1 METAILYPLIA
12 HDDAARP
19 LARFAGRERSAGR
32 FLADVAELAER
43 LPERDALL
51 NACQNRYLF
60 AVVLYACALRGKLC
74 LLPAS
79 HSPETIHQLAADYP
93 ALGCLSDRPDGGI
106 ALPTLLI
113 DESLLAAPGARHWP
127 PPSLPAGQRIA
138 RVFTSGSTGRPQG
151 HDKYWGALVE
161 TTRAGMESLG
171 LASGFAL
178 LGTVPAQHMYGLEST
193 LLLPLLGGGLLSD
206 ERPFYPADVQAALA
220 GLPAPR
226 VLVSTPFHLRTLL
239 ESGLAVPE
247 LTLLTSATAPLSGE
261 LAGQLEGHFGAPL
274 LEIYGCTETGQLA
287 TRRSA
292 LTEEWECMPGVEL
305 RPDGAERAVA
315 HGGHVWQ
322 AQPLNDRVELYGA
335 RRFRLLGR
343 TADLVNVA
351 GKRSSLAYLTQQLL
365 AIPGVA
371 DGVFF
376 LPEEESAGA
385 VVRLAALVVAPKL
398 TRTTLLA
405 ALRQRID
412 AAFLPRPLK
421 FAAALPRNTTGKLPL
436 TALRAALHEPATDD

>member
-1 METAILYPLIA
+1 MSLHYPLIA

-19 LARFAGRERSAGR
+19 LARFADHEHSAGR
-32 FLADVAELAER
+32 FIADVTTLAEQ
-43 LPERDALL
+43 LPEREALL

-60 AVVLYACALRGKLC
+60 AVALYACALRGILC

-79 HSPETIHQLAADYP
+79 HSEQTIAQLCEDYP
-93 ALGCLSDRPDGGI
+93 ALGCLSDRPDRDI

-113 DESLLAAPGARHWP
+113 DATLLAASDASHWP

-161 TTRAGMESLG
+161 TTRAGVESLG
-171 LASGFAL
+171 LEPGFSL

-193 LLLPLLGGGLLSD
+193 VLLPLLGGGLLCA
-206 ERPFYPADVQAALA
+206 ERPFYPADVEAVLAA
-220 GLPAPR
+220 LPAPR

-239 ESGLAVPE
+239 ESGLPVPQ
-247 LTLLTSATAPLSGE
+247 LALITSATAPLSGE
-261 LAGQLEGHFGAPL
+261 LAGELEARFEAPL
-274 LEIYGCTETGQLA
+274 LEIYGCTEAGQLA

-292 LTEEWECMPGVEL
+292 STECWECMPGVQL
-305 RPDGAERAVA
+305 RPDGAERAIV
-315 HGGHVWQ
+315 HGGHVWKE
-322 AQPLNDRVELYGA
+322 QPLNDRVELLGT
-335 RRFRLLGR
+335 RHFRLLGR

-365 AIPGVA
+365 TIPGVT

-376 LPEEESAGA
+376 LPEEEGIGSVA
-385 VVRLAALVVAPKL
+385 RLAALVVAPEL
-398 TRTTLLA
+398 ERTVLLS

-421 FAAALPRNTTGKLPL
+421 FVTALPRNATGKLPL
-436 TALRAALHEPATDD
+436 AELRAALQDAATDD

>member
-1 METAILYPLIA
+1 METTIHYPLIA
-12 HDDAARP
+12 HSDASRP
-19 LARFAGRERSAGR
+19 LARFAGQERSAGQ
-32 FLADVAELAER
+32 FLADAASLAER

-60 AVVLYACALRGKLC
+60 AVALGACALRGTLC

-79 HSPETIHQLAADYP
+79 HSPETIHQLATDYP
-93 ALGCLSDRPDGGI
+93 ALGCLSDQSDSRI

-113 DESLLAAPGARHWP
+113 DESLLAAPGASHWP
-127 PPSLPAGQRIA
+127 PPSLPASQRIA

-193 LLLPLLGGGLLSD
+193 LLLPLLGGGLLCD
-206 ERPFYPADVQAALA
+206 EHPFYPADIQAALA

-247 LTLLTSATAPLSGE
+247 LALLTSATAPLSGE
-261 LAGQLEGHFGAPL
+261 LASQLEGHFRAPL

-292 LTEEWECMPGVEL
+292 LTEQWACMPGVEL
-305 RPDGAERAVA
+305 LPDGAERAVA
-315 HGGHVWQ
+315 RGGHVWQ
-322 AQPLNDRVELYGA
+322 PQLLNDRVELYGA
-335 RRFRLLGR
+335 RHFRLLGR

-351 GKRSSLAYLTQQLL
+351 GKRSSLSYLTQQLL
-365 AIPGVA
+365 AIPGVV

-376 LPEEESAGA
+376 LPEEEGAGA
-385 VVRLAALVVAPKL
+385 VARLAALVVAPGL
-398 TRTTLLA
+398 ERTALLA

-421 FAAALPRNTTGKLPL
+421 FVAALPRNTTAKLPL